1 MDSMRTMHRIEDG
14 RMMGEHVISIIIGIY
29 NGEKHLPECI
39 RSAIEQDYKNIKI
52 ILNPVGNSL

>member
-1 MDSMRTMHRIEDG
+1 MRTMHRIEDG

-29 NGEKHLPECI
+29 NGEKYLPECI

-52 ILNPVGNSL
+52 ILNPGGNSL